1 GARCADRKADRGSMA
16 EELSDPPCLIV
27 ADPDVLSRNGLAE
40 YLRHCGYKVF
50 EAATSDEVIIALEE
64 GATGFQ
70 AMLVDAELS
79 GELNAFELRMWVKKH
94 YPDVDIILA
103 GNVDRAAKA
112 AGHLCDDGPHLQR
125 PYDPESVV
133 AHIKRLL
140 AATRR

>member
-1 GARCADRKADRGSMA
+1 MA
-16 EELSDPPCLIV
+16 EELANPPCLIV
-27 ADPDVLSRNGLAE
+27 ADHDVLIRNGLAE

-64 GATGFQ
+64 GATSFQ

-79 GELNAFELRMWVKKH
+79 GELNAFELRMWVRGH
-94 YPDVDIILA
+94 YPGVDVILA

>member
-1 GARCADRKADRGSMA
+1 MA
-16 EELSDPPCLIV
+16 EQLSDPPCLIV
-27 ADPDVLSRNGLAE
+27 ADPDVLIRNGLAD

-50 EAATSDEVIIALEE
+50 EAATSDEVVIALQE
-64 GATGFQ
+64 GATSFQ

-79 GELNAFELRMWVKKH
+79 GQRNAFELRMWVKEH